1 MGESEIL
8 GNKVEDV
15 SLAFLLPKMYIDCS
29 WKETIPRGMVRLNGS
44 QSLFN
49 ILIAWTCFFMFHN
62 NNLGSK
68 WLPWRESWLHQEGY
82 KMLKASPLGDDQE
95 EAFGVEKCVV
105 VLGCLWLYRLQR
117 GQLCGLW
124 KTRRAS
130 HLPALGLHLLRPYY
144 VLHFVVGSLTK
155 ILHLTFRRIL
165 F

>member
-1 MGESEIL
+1 MDAVIFIVRSICMGESEIL

-95 EAFGVEKCVV
+95 EAFGVEKCV
-105 VLGCLWLYRLQR
+105 CLEYLAAYGFIDFKEASCVACERPEELATYQPLDFTYWDPTTCYT
-117 GQLCGLW
+117 LW
-124 KTRRAS
+124 
-130 HLPALGLHLLRPYY
+130 
-144 VLHFVVGSLTK
+144 
-155 ILHLTFRRIL
+155 
-165 F
+165 